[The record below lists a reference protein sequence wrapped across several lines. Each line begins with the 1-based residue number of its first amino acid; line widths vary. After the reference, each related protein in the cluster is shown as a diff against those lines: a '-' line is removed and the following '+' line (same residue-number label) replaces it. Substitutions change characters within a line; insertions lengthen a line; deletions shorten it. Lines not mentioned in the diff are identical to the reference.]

1 MIFGVLLMINA
12 ISGDSDF
19 IKEINNSKFTGFVHS
34 TFNRTFNIKC
44 FENGDLFTIACR
56 KLDNGPNTL
65 IVNAD
70 NMKSQKIE
78 VNDPVHVVKDL
89 LFIGEKLTISI
100 DKVDIWKSVLPAY
113 PSNEEILK
121 QNVIKMKEYLNVHGV
136 GGGMKKNVVTQNPFE
151 AEVSNMLEK
160 RTYLLLNELLNDRIS
175 TALPHA
181 ISLVGLGPGLTPSGD
196 DFLTGLFTV
205 FNMKNSLFYPYRSF
219 CEDVLK
225 EAKTLTNDI
234 SFMALKKAANGKV
247 RESIISLLN
256 SILVEDDQDLI
267 LSLNKLL
274 NIGSSSGT
282 DIAYGIVFGMESTI
296 RAGGKVC

>member
-1 MIFGVLLMINA
+1 MINA

-78 VNDPVHVVKDL
+78 VNDPVRVEKNL

-100 DKVDIWKSVLPAY
+100 DKVDLWESVLPPY

-121 QNVIKMKEYLNVHGV
+121 RNVIKMKEYLNVHGV
-136 GGGMKKNVVTQNPFE
+136 GGGMKKSVLTKNPFE

-160 RTYLLLNELLNDRIS
+160 RTILLLNELLNHRIS

-181 ISLVGLGPGLTPSGD
+181 VSLVGLGPGLTPSGD
-196 DFLTGLFTV
+196 DFLTGLFTI
-205 FNMKNSLFYPYRSF
+205 FNMKNSPFYPYRSF

-225 EAKTLTNDI
+225 KARTLTNDI
-234 SFMALKKAANGKV
+234 SYMTLKKAANGKV
-247 RESIISLLN
+247 RDSIIALLN

-282 DIAYGIVFGMESTI
+282 DIAYGIVFGMEATI

>member
-1 MIFGVLLMINA
+1 MINA

-19 IKEINNSKFTGFVHS
+19 IKEMNNSKFTGFVHS

-44 FENGDLFTIACR
+44 LENGDLFTIACR

-65 IVNAD
+65 IINAD

-78 VNDPVHVVKDL
+78 VNDPVRVVENL
-89 LFIGEKLTISI
+89 LLIGEKLTISI
-100 DKVDIWKSVLPAY
+100 DKVDKWESVLPVY

-121 QNVIKMKEYLNVHGV
+121 RNVIKMKEYLNVHGV
-136 GGGMKKNVVTQNPFE
+136 GGGMKKNIITQNPFE
-151 AEVSNMLEK
+151 IEVSKMLEK
-160 RTYLLLNELLNDRIS
+160 RTVLLLNELLNNRIS

-205 FNMKNSLFYPYRSF
+205 FNMKNSVFYPYRSF
-219 CEDVLK
+219 CEEVLK
-225 EAKTLTNDI
+225 KAKTLTNDI
-234 SFMALKKAANGKV
+234 SYMALKKAANGKV

-256 SILVEDDQDLI
+256 SIVVENDQDLI